1 MHSARRS
8 SYPSLAPSPLVK
20 APDPYL
26 PRFDFYGPVHK
37 GLRWALSSVLV
48 RLGSCTPADAAN
60 VQVALDDLEGVL
72 YLFAY
77 HAAHEDR
84 HVHKALEARR
94 AGSSAPFAAAHEKQ
108 EAMIA
113 ELRALAAQ
121 LAAAPAV
128 EVAPILR
135 SLYLQFARFAAENLE
150 HMTEE
155 EVDGQSLLEALYT
168 RDEIE
173 QLSNQVRGA
182 IGPDEMRAFLRV
194 MALAAPRHDRA
205 LMLQRAQLTMPPEV
219 FKALLTSV
227 RAELSEADLRDLAA
241 RLAA

>member
-1 MHSARRS
+1 MQPARKS
-8 SYPSLAPSPLVK
+8 HPSPVPSPLVR

-37 GLRWALSSVLV
+37 GLRWALSTVLE
-48 RLGSCTPADAAN
+48 RLGGCSPTDPSI
-60 VQVALDDLEGVL
+60 VQVALDDLEGAL

-94 AGSSAPFAAAHEKQ
+94 AGSSALFAAAHEKQ
-108 EAMIA
+108 ESMIA
-113 ELRALAAQ
+113 ELRGLAAE
-121 LAAAPAV
+121 LTAAPAA
-128 EVAPILR
+128 EATAILR

-155 EVDGQSLLEALYT
+155 EDEGHRLLEALYA

-173 QLSNQVRGA
+173 RLSAEVRA
-182 IGPDEMRAFLRV
+182 EIGPDETRAFLRV
-194 MALAAPRHDRA
+194 MALGTTRHERA
-205 LMLQRAQLTMPPEV
+205 LILQRAQLTLPPDV
-219 FKALLTSV
+219 FETLLVSV
-227 RAELSEADLRDLAA
+227 RAELPESDLRDLNA
-241 RLAA
+241 RLAT